1 MATSERTPLLVNSQ
15 LSGSYAAHFT
25 PVASGWLYFSIISCV
40 IGTSF
45 SFGYSLGCV
54 NTPAVVIQNVYK
66 EWYSDAYDSSMPSSL
81 VTLIWALTVS
91 AYCLGGLI
99 TGCFGGL
106 LADRFGRKK
115 ALMVGNIL
123 QIASTLLMF
132 SSKWIHRYEVI
143 IVARLIYGFYGGI
156 ATVITPMYLNEI
168 ALPSLKGKVGTINQL
183 MVVISLTLS
192 QIFGLPQLLGTAERF
207 YYLLALP
214 VVTGV
219 LHWLMFAFC
228 PESPSWLYLFKKDK
242 EGARAALEKLR
253 RNSDLSFELDEYHKQ
268 EVQMTSAAQV
278 SVTDMFTSYRTRPLI
293 VACIMHCSQQL
304 SGVNA
309 VIFYSTSIFR
319 TAGLAHND
327 AQYATLSLGG
337 IMILM
342 TFVCMVLVDKLGRRT
357 LHLSGLAGCIVS
369 LSSLT
374 VFLTVEKENP
384 GLTWSCLCIASVG
397 VFIISFNVGP
407 AAICCQVPYPGS
419 IHLSCLS
426 PTLPDG
432 LSASPL
438 LSTGCVTLLSGSA
451 SFTCR

>member
-1 MATSERTPLLVNSQ
+1 
-15 LSGSYAAHFT
+15 
-25 PVASGWLYFSIISCV
+25 
-40 IGTSF
+40 
-45 SFGYSLGCV
+45 
-54 NTPAVVIQNVYK
+54 
-66 EWYSDAYDSSMPSSL
+66 
-81 VTLIWALTVS
+81 
-91 AYCLGGLI
+91 
-99 TGCFGGL
+99 
-106 LADRFGRKK
+106 
-115 ALMVGNIL
+115 
-123 QIASTLLMF
+123 MF
-132 SSKWIHRYEVI
+132 
-143 IVARLIYGFYGGI
+143 F
-156 ATVITPMYLNEI
+156 
-168 ALPSLKGKVGTINQL
+168 
-183 MVVISLTLS
+183 
-192 QIFGLPQLLGTAERF
+192 
-207 YYLLALP
+207 
-214 VVTGV
+214 
-219 LHWLMFAFC
+219 FC

-357 LHLSGLAGCIVS
+357 LHLSGLAGCMVS
-369 LSSLT
+369 LISLT

-407 AAICCQVPYPGS
+407 GS
-419 IHLSCLS
+419 IPWFYTSELFEPNSARWAVSISIAVNWLCNFAVGVSFLHLQVSGINQS
-426 PTLPDG
+426 DISNTTYYTHY
-432 LSASPL
+432 L
-438 LSTGCVTLLSGSA
+438 LYTLL
-451 SFTCR
+451 TIHTTYYTHYLLYTTYYIHYLL